1 MTTHRHAVKA
11 TLGLML
17 AVGAIAPAAASAR
30 FDQNPVF
37 VAQPASQPTAVQPAV
52 QVVRVSASGGFDWG
66 DAGIGAAG
74 GLGLSMLG
82 VAGSLGVT
90 RRRDRRSGQSA
101 QPAS

>member
-1 MTTHRHAVKA
+1 MTTHHHAIKA

-37 VAQPASQPTAVQPAV
+37 VPPPASQPTAVQPAV
-52 QVVRVSASGGFDWG
+52 QVIRVSAGGSFNWG

-74 GLGLSMLG
+74 GLGLSILAVG
-82 VAGSLGVT
+82 GGLVFT
-90 RRRDRRSGQSA
+90 QRRGHRSGRSA
-101 QPAS
+101 QAAS

>member
-74 GLGLSMLG
+74 GLGLSILG
-82 VAGSLGVT
+82 VSGGLALT
-90 RRRDRRSGQSA
+90 RRRGRRTTRSA
-101 QPAS
+101 AAIS

>member
-1 MTTHRHAVKA
+1 MTTHHHAIKA

-17 AVGAIAPAAASAR
+17 AVGAIAPATASAR

-37 VAQPASQPTAVQPAV
+37 VPRPASQPTAVQPAV
-52 QVVRVSASGGFDWG
+52 QVVRVSAGGGFNWG

-74 GLGLSMLG
+74 GLGLSILG

-90 RRRDRRSGQSA
+90 RRRDRRTTRSA
-101 QPAS
+101 AAIS

>member
-90 RRRDRRSGQSA
+90 RRRDRRTTRSA
-101 QPAS
+101 AAIS

>member
-1 MTTHRHAVKA
+1 MTTHHHAIKA
-11 TLGLML
+11 ALGLML
-17 AVGAIAPAAASAR
+17 AVAAIAPATASAR

-37 VAQPASQPTAVQPAV
+37 VPPPASQPTAVQPAV
-52 QVVRVSASGGFDWG
+52 QVIRVSAGGSFNWG

-74 GLGLSMLG
+74 GLGLSILG